1 MLHNSLIAVIW
12 RVLNLFLGGMFRL
25 ILVRTIGMRMA
36 GEADY
41 ILSISN
47 FLLIFFLFGFNLYLS
62 KNLIDL
68 NKEERKQLF
77 SNTLFAALT
86 LFLFSNLVS
95 IPFLMYFSFSIKE
108 IAYILLTT
116 LSFILSE
123 LIYYYYVGIEKSNNA
138 NFYNFLMGLIHTIVY
153 YLIFVFY
160 SSDFSIY
167 FISLLISYTLIQL
180 FAISGEVRLRRPNFN
195 ILRESVSLYAPS
207 VIYGLF
213 PVISRLFHKH
223 YTDESSLF
231 VFSTSI
237 AFLNLLNMIPL
248 IFSSSYAPVFAHSFR
263 SGEKEVLEYE
273 VKRIVR
279 ISFLLVL
286 PMLIFIFLNAN
297 SILMFL
303 LNKTVENGSKILY
316 FISLVGLFRIFSFP
330 AGILLNMTG
339 KEKIEIFNSFFKIS
353 LLIIIMPLSSYLALG
368 AVIAYIIA
376 EGVISLLKF
385 IQIKKIFN
393 FYMLDLKGLVYFS
406 FTSLIWYLIFAKV
419 GELEGFQLIYVG
431 GLLVGLSMFFNL
443 AFSPFKDYL
452 LIKEIFSIF
461 LPKLRK

>member
-25 ILVRTIGMRMA
+25 LLVRTIGMHMA

-68 NKEERKQLF
+68 NKEKRKELF
-77 SNTLFAALT
+77 SNTLSSALT
-86 LFLFSNLVS
+86 LFLFSNLLT
-95 IPFLMYFSFSIKE
+95 IPILIYFKFSVKE
-108 IAYILLTT
+108 VAYILLTT

-123 LIYYYYVGIEKSNNA
+123 LIYYYYVGIEKSNSA
-138 NFYNFLMGLIHTIVY
+138 NFYNFLMGLAHTIVY
-153 YLIFVFY
+153 YLFFVFY

-167 FISLLISYTLIQL
+167 FTSLLISYTLIQL
-180 FAISGEVRLRRPNFN
+180 FAIKGEARLRRPNFS
-195 ILRESVSLYAPS
+195 ILKESVSLYAPS

-213 PVISRLFHKH
+213 PVVSRLFHKY
-223 YTDESSLF
+223 YTNESSLF

-248 IFSSSYAPVFAHSFR
+248 IFSSSYAPVFSHSYR
-263 SGEKEVLEYE
+263 SGEKDVLKYE

-286 PMLIFIFLNAN
+286 PMFIFIYLNAN
-297 SILMFL
+297 PILIFL
-303 LNKTVENGSKILY
+303 LNKSVENGDKILY

-330 AGILLNMTG
+330 AGILLNMTE

-353 LLIIIMPLSSYLALG
+353 LLIILIPISSYLELG
-368 AVIAYIIA
+368 AVIAYAIA
-376 EGVISLLKF
+376 EAVISLFKF
-385 IQIKKIFN
+385 IQIKRIFH
-393 FYMLDLKGLVYFS
+393 FYMIDLKSLFYFIATS
-406 FTSLIWYLIFAKV
+406 FIWFILFSKV

-431 GLLVGLSMFFNL
+431 GLMVGVAMLFNL
-443 AFSPFKDYL
+443 IFSPFKDYL
-452 LIKEIFSIF
+452 LIKETFSIF
-461 LPKLRK
+461 LPKLR